1 MAPSAPSRRRLR
13 KHRPPAPTYKPHQR
27 YVIDYLTHTCTR
39 QDGLLL
45 YHYMGSGKTF
55 TAVGLMANLQLPT
68 VLVAPAGLLGMWR
81 TQYLATYKRALPT
94 SIECYDFEGFWRAMR
109 RKGAAWRRERLLVV
123 DEAHNLA
130 QWLSTKLPVDRRTSS
145 LQALFEFKKRVLL
158 TGTPM
163 YWSEHDL
170 SFLVNIA
177 RGKAAIPIDPNQFRE
192 RYFTVNKTRALFEGW
207 VASTGD
213 VIHKGVTTAMY
224 TMAGTAALGALLDRQ
239 SLVKPK
245 HVRRALTAVEAPV
258 TAGTTLWYRGVRR
271 ACRPL
276 VKRWTSLQMLD
287 QLTEAKAVN
296 ANGEATRMA
305 RTHQRR
311 YATLKHRPDLPV
323 PQFFAYVTKQAMGR
337 AAQVQFVHQLPYLV
351 ATLLVTWLVCFVVR
365 QYYCRESDLE
375 LLRLDHAKLVGEMA
389 PYVSYYAPSLVRED
403 ASSTGFGAWRARL
416 LGAFRRG
423 PATARRRGTRRH
435 PTASRATATAF
446 PAIRS
451 VVKTVSY
458 NHRQYRMFVRFTM
471 GKLSFKDYAQLTVV
485 PHERDGATTSFDQSD
500 GANFRQYGRMIGNA
514 CTFRG
519 GGGGGSAGYHDHLAY
534 DPTAYAY
541 TLRRGHAFRSV
552 APKFDAFLKHLKQHP
567 GKRRVVYSN
576 FGEASATLSAYLS
589 ARGVAHRYLR
599 DRDGDQGGA
608 RASSEGSRASSASSA
623 SASTSSTT
631 SKAKAKAHGGGG
643 KQTRG
648 RRSRKQHTP
657 TRAVSAPTTDAEYAA
672 VMDWVART
680 PDALLL
686 LDQSYSEGISIR
698 EVDEFHLL
706 DPCDSVAKDD
716 QTKARVVRLDSH
728 PPGSKVTIVEW
739 ISSLAMLA
747 NTLDWVR
754 EWFSHRA
761 FVLFTH
767 MLTDHKQTVT
777 PDAVVRQEVHK
788 LAKSTLKVM
797 TLLRSQSVER
807 YAREPLPA
815 RCGAA
820 VGKGVVEVG

>member
-1 MAPSAPSRRRLR
+1 MPPHRR
-13 KHRPPAPTYKPHQR
+13 HTTTTTQPYKPHQR

-55 TAVGLMANLQLPT
+55 TAVGLIANLQLPT

-81 TQYLATYKRALPT
+81 TQYLATYRRALPA

-192 RYFTVNKTRALFEGW
+192 RYFAVKKTRALFEGW

-213 VIHKGVTTAMY
+213 VIHNGIAMAIY
-224 TMAGTAALGALLDRQ
+224 TMAGTTLFDTVLDNQ
-239 SLVKPK
+239 SFVKPK

-258 TAGTTLWYRGVRR
+258 AAGTTLWYRGVRR

-276 VKRWTSLQMLD
+276 VKRWTSLQLMD
-287 QLTEAKAVN
+287 QSLNDTATDAHG
-296 ANGEATRMA
+296 AATRMA
-305 RTHQRR
+305 RTNQRR
-311 YATLKHRPDLPV
+311 YATLKHRVDLPV

-337 AAQVQFVHQLPYLV
+337 AAQVQFVYQLPYLV
-351 ATLLVTWLVCFVVR
+351 ATLLVTWLVCFIVR

-403 ASSTGFGAWRARL
+403 ASGTGFGAWRARL
-416 LGAFRRG
+416 LGAFRRRG
-423 PATARRRGTRRH
+423 PATARRRRGTRLGRSRRSRR
-435 PTASRATATAF
+435 PSASRAAATAF

-519 GGGGGSAGYHDHLAY
+519 GGGSGSAGYHDHLTY
-534 DPTAYAY
+534 DPAAYAY

-599 DRDGDQGGA
+599 DRDGDQGGT
-608 RASSEGSRASSASSA
+608 RASEGSRASSASA
-623 SASTSSTT
+623 SASSASVSSTT
-631 SKAKAKAHGGGG
+631 SKAKAHGGGG
-643 KQTRG
+643 KKT
-648 RRSRKQHTP
+648 RSRKPTP
-657 TRAVSAPTTDAEYAA
+657 TRAKSAPTTDAEYAA

-728 PPGSKVTIVEW
+728 PPGAKVTIVEW

>member
-1 MAPSAPSRRRLR
+1 MTLPSPRLSQRR
-13 KHRPPAPTYKPHQR
+13 PTPTYKPHQR
-27 YVIDYLTHTCTR
+27 YVIDYVTNKCTR
-39 QDGLLL
+39 QDGMLL
-45 YHYMGSGKTF
+45 YHYMGSGKTL

-81 TQYLATYKRALPT
+81 TQYLATYQRSLPAN
-94 SIECYDFEGFWRAMR
+94 IECYDFDDFWRVMR
-109 RKGAAWRRERLLVV
+109 KKDASWRRERLLVV

-145 LQALFEFKKRVLL
+145 LQALFEFKKRILL

-192 RYFTVNKTRALFEGW
+192 RYFTVKKSRSLFEGW

-213 VIHKGVTTAMY
+213 VIHKGVMAAIHTMATTA
-224 TMAGTAALGALLDRQ
+224 AVGALLDRQ
-239 SLVKPK
+239 SLVKTK

-276 VKRWTSLQMLD
+276 LKRWTSIQMID
-287 QLTEAKAVN
+287 QLTEAKAVDTYG
-296 ANGEATRMA
+296 AASRMA
-305 RTHQRR
+305 RTHRR
-311 YATLKHRPDLPV
+311 QSAVRQATATLRGYEAKMKRGRRLKAMEYAQYATLQQQLPV
-323 PQFFAYVTKQAMGR
+323 QKFFAYISKQAMGR
-337 AAQVQFVHQLPYLV
+337 TAQVQFVHQLPYLV
-351 ATLLVTWLVCFVVR
+351 ATLLVTWLVCFIIR
-365 QYYCRESDLE
+365 RFYCRESDLE

-403 ASSTGFGAWRARL
+403 AHSTGLSALRSRL
-416 LGAFRRG
+416 MGVFRRG
-423 PATARRRGTRRH
+423 PTTLRRVRQRGSSATR
-435 PTASRATATAF
+435 SNATAF

-458 NHRQYRMFVRFTM
+458 DHRQYRMFVRFTM

-485 PHERDGATTSFDQSD
+485 PHERDGTTTSFDQSD
-500 GANFRQYGRMIGNA
+500 VGNFRQYGRMIGNA
-514 CTFRG
+514 CTFS
-519 GGGGGSAGYHDHLAY
+519 GGGSYGYRDHITY
-534 DPTAYAY
+534 DPSSYAY
-541 TLRRGHAFRSV
+541 TLHRGHAFRSV
-552 APKFDAFLKHLKQHP
+552 SPKFKTLVQQIKSHP

-589 ARGVAHRYLR
+589 SRGVAHRYLR
-599 DRDGDQGGA
+599 DRDTGAKAQGG
-608 RASSEGSRASSASSA
+608 
-623 SASTSSTT
+623 TP
-631 SKAKAKAHGGGG
+631 
-643 KQTRG
+643 
-648 RRSRKQHTP
+648 RRSRKKRHTD
-657 TRAVSAPTTDAEYAA
+657 TSSMEVSTPSNAGTDIGVDAEYTA
-672 VMDWVART
+672 VMEWVKRT

-728 PPGSKVTIVEW
+728 PPGAKVTIVEW

-754 EWFSHRA
+754 EWFNHRA

-788 LAKSTLKVM
+788 LAKSTLTVM

-807 YAREPLPA
+807 YARESLPA
-815 RCGAA
+815 RCGEAA
-820 VGKGVVEVG
+820 GREVVELT